1 MADKSDSDPPIPR
14 AGESDP
20 PLMPRAGE
28 SDLPGRED
36 RAVTVDKKARKTFG
50 SSV

>member
-1 MADKSDSDPPIPR
+1 MEDKSDSDPPIPR

-20 PLMPRAGE
+20 PPMPRAGE
-28 SDLPGRED
+28 SHPPGRED
-36 RAVTVDKKARKTFG
+36 RAVTVAKEARKTFG

>member
-14 AGESDP
+14 VGESDP
-20 PLMPRAGE
+20 PPMLKAGE

-36 RAVTVDKKARKTFG
+36 RAVTVAKKVRKTFG
-50 SSV
+50 SRV